1 MVFCREMKF
10 ALDWIT
16 QLERIQGQIC
26 DWQQLSQFYPSLM
39 QPMFY
44 RMRWQLCKDQ
54 NIIVVSGMQ
63 LPLRTLRSGSL
74 NLSLDFGGFSCLGG
88 FYALS
93 QGPRCGLLACFQ
105 HELLFW
111 VCVCVV
117 CVWGWGGGVH
127 AQGAFFIIFN
137 FLSMDTVNSGN
148 LGSFRCFLSC
158 GPQLSFHS
166 GLGTLL
172 DSLGLPQRV
181 QDPKGLFR
189 LQHVVPQNYCVII
202 FITIFYLESVWRY
215 TSCDGLLMIPRAI
228 IWAS

>member
-117 CVWGWGGGVH
+117 CVLCVCGGGVGGCMH
-127 AQGAFFIIFN
+127 KVHFSSFLIFWAWTLSIQATWDPLGAFCP
-137 FLSMDTVNSGN
+137 VV
-148 LGSFRCFLSC
+148 
-158 GPQLSFHS
+158 HS
-166 GLGTLL
+166 
-172 DSLGLPQRV
+172 
-181 QDPKGLFR
+181 
-189 LQHVVPQNYCVII
+189 
-202 FITIFYLESVWRY
+202 
-215 TSCDGLLMIPRAI
+215 
-228 IWAS
+228 